1 MVCTFLLLFC
11 FGQYQPQNWPSL
23 LLDLKLLREL
33 PCATSKKYTDLTC
46 SLSLAKWPQV
56 HRSDLLFVLGQRT
69 RGTQIWLALCSW
81 PKDQKYTDLIA
92 VCLWPKDQKY
102 TDLTCSL
109 SLAKGPEVHRSVW
122 VCLYIYR
129 SMPKALTEC
138 SPLDFRRSSISTQ
151 NM

>member
-56 HRSDLLFVLGQRT
+56 HRSDLLFVLGQMT
-69 RGTQIWLALCSW
+69 TSTQIWLALCPW
-81 PKDQKYTDLIA
+81 PKDQR
-92 VCLWPKDQKY
+92 Y
-102 TDLTCSL
+102 TDLTCSLFLAKGPEVHRSDCCL